1 MTPQSTLEALA
12 ARRKAQFRDL
22 ISENTAYPLATI
34 TYHGPSPQ
42 MATKI
47 IVGIL
52 TSKETAPIF
61 KEWQGEKVAED
72 VQTAREVARFVQEHE
87 VARVL
92 TSEWVLSCPH
102 EEGVDFPK
110 GENCPYCPDWH

>member
-34 TYHGPSPQ
+34 TYHGPSPHI
-42 MATKI
+42 ATKS

-52 TSKETAPIF
+52 ASKETEPIF
-61 KEWQGEKVAED
+61 KEWQGEKVADD

-102 EEGVDFPK
+102 EEGVDFPE
-110 GENCPYCPDWH
+110 GEDCPYCPDWH

>member
-1 MTPQSTLEALA
+1 MSPQSTIEAVA
-12 ARRKAQFRDL
+12 AKRKAQFRDL

-34 TYHGPSPQ
+34 TYHGPNPQ

-61 KEWQGEKVAED
+61 KEWHGEDVAED
-72 VQTAREVARFVQEHE
+72 VHAAREVARFIQEHE
-87 VARVL
+87 VARV
-92 TSEWVLSCPH
+92 
-102 EEGVDFPK
+102 
-110 GENCPYCPDWH
+110 